1 MLNGVPPPSE
11 RGRDVPARRWSRH
24 PNGYFIRFMPDS
36 YTNMQLQIYV
46 PERFVAERDA
56 NGRLTLIRDMSGA
69 ELRLDYGAAGAAVAK
84 ATFGRPG
91 ETPRAVEIASASA
104 QSVESA
110 REAVDGAARFAGEER
125 KASPRARDAADV
137 AQLVIA
143 VQDKEASS
151 LLQRA
156 WASAVGD
163 WASGDRDGVAAL
175 ERARYQSASFGG
187 LLARPMLPA
196 PMQRGGGWG
205 GGGGGSGGGGGGG
218 GGMPGGGRQRLG
230 PSLRKFGDDNSID
243 RARNAIDKFGKAKNA
258 LDLGTD
264 PAGLLGMGIPDA
276 LFGKILDFN
285 FDTWEKASNALAGD
299 PPRPDFREFTK
310 PETPAIPRLTAG
322 KGLTAAQAERL
333 NALASD
339 LVAVN
344 AHLRAAIVALDR
356 HGGAVKAGERTWA
369 SRQALAL
376 TYLKREAGVLSLEVA
391 SHLEA
396 LAEGAKE
403 LPAVS
408 ADAIAA
414 SRRRAQL
421 DWTAEDRKAAAVAGL
436 SDDDLETLKAAR
448 LALDD
453 RTLAVRP
460 ADALAQAAEGMRALG
475 AHFASLP
482 AVGAPWDVHR

>member
-1 MLNGVPPPSE
+1 
-11 RGRDVPARRWSRH
+11 
-24 PNGYFIRFMPDS
+24 
-36 YTNMQLQIYV
+36 
-46 PERFVAERDA
+46 
-56 NGRLTLIRDMSGA
+56 
-69 ELRLDYGAAGAAVAK
+69 
-84 ATFGRPG
+84 
-91 ETPRAVEIASASA
+91 
-104 QSVESA
+104 
-110 REAVDGAARFAGEER
+110 
-125 KASPRARDAADV
+125 
-137 AQLVIA
+137 
-143 VQDKEASS
+143 
-151 LLQRA
+151 
-156 WASAVGD
+156 
-163 WASGDRDGVAAL
+163 
-175 ERARYQSASFGG
+175 
-187 LLARPMLPA
+187 
-196 PMQRGGGWG
+196 
-205 GGGGGSGGGGGGG
+205 
-218 GGMPGGGRQRLG
+218 
-230 PSLRKFGDDNSID
+230 
-243 RARNAIDKFGKAKNA
+243 
-258 LDLGTD
+258 
-264 PAGLLGMGIPDA
+264 MGIPDA

-285 FDTWEKASNALAGD
+285 FNTWEKASNALAGD

-310 PETPAIPRLTAG
+310 PEIPAIPRLTAG